1 MSGNRYSQSTKD
13 QVERLRKAGKTYA
26 EIRKIHPIPKST
38 LSVWLGEKYAGIF
51 DEKAQAEHLK
61 KIRLLSAAKLRRDKI
76 ARDMVHA
83 ARGTATAQILPT
95 ENIEFQKALL
105 SMLYW
110 AEGTKHKATCTLT
123 FANTDP
129 RLVLLYISMLRN
141 CFEIDEKKIRIRLHI
156 HYYHKKK
163 ETRRYWSKLL
173 NVPENQFG
181 KLWIKPRSK
190 TKKFRQNFKGI
201 CIVKYGGVGLF
212 KEVLALG
219 EAICDRVVFA
229 NPLAKSGKKAANLP
243 KSANYDKVPATLS
256 SFNG

>member
-1 MSGNRYSQSTKD
+1 MSGNRYSQAEKD
-13 QVERLRKAGKTYA
+13 AVEKLRKKGMTYA
-26 EIRKIHPIPKST
+26 EIRAIHPIPKST
-38 LSVWLGEKYAGIF
+38 LSVWLGEKYPAFF
-51 DEKAQAEHLK
+51 DEAARLEHLK
-61 KIRLLSAAKLRRDKI
+61 KIRLLSATKLRRDKI
-76 ARDMVHA
+76 ARDTVHA
-83 ARGTATAQILPT
+83 ARGIKVAEQLPT
-95 ENIEFQKALL
+95 GDVDFQKSLL

-110 AEGTKHKATCTLT
+110 AEGTKHKATAGLI

-129 RLVLLYISMLRN
+129 RLVLLYVSMLRN
-141 CFEIDEKKIRIRLHI
+141 CFEIDERKIRIRLHI

-201 CIVKYGGVGLF
+201 CIVKYGGIGLF

-219 EAICDRVVFA
+219 EAICDRI
-229 NPLAKSGKKAANLP
+229 
-243 KSANYDKVPATLS
+243 VPRKI
-256 SFNG
+256 

>member
-1 MSGNRYSQSTKD
+1 MSGNRYSQAEKD
-13 QVERLRKAGKTYA
+13 EVEKLRKKGMTYA
-26 EIRKIHPIPKST
+26 EIRAIHPIPKST
-38 LSVWLGEKYAGIF
+38 LSVWLGEKYPAFF
-51 DEKAQAEHLK
+51 DDNARLEHLK
-61 KIRLLSAAKLRRDKI
+61 KIRTLSAAKLRRDKI
-76 ARDMVHA
+76 ARDTIHA
-83 ARGTATAQILPT
+83 ARGIATAQILPT

-110 AEGTKHKATCTLT
+110 AEGTKSIGTCALT

-181 KLWIKPRSK
+181 KLWTKPRSK
-190 TKKFRQNFKGI
+190 TKKFRHNFKGI
-201 CIVKYGGVGLF
+201 CIVKYGGVGLL
-212 KEVLALG
+212 KETLALG
-219 EAICDRVVFA
+219 EAISDRVFYA
-229 NPLAKSGKKAANLP
+229 NPPGRNRTHILP
-243 KSANYDKVPATLS
+243 TARARPIH
-256 SFNG
+256 

>member
-1 MSGNRYSQSTKD
+1 MGGNRYSQTEKD
-13 QVERLRKAGKTYA
+13 AVEKLRKKGLTYA
-26 EIRKIHPIPKST
+26 EIRAIHPIPKST
-38 LSVWLGEKYAGIF
+38 LSVWLGEKYPAFF
-51 DEKAQAEHLK
+51 DEDARLEHLR
-61 KIRLLSAAKLRRDKI
+61 KIRTLSAVKLRRDKI
-76 ARDMVHA
+76 ARDTVHA

-110 AEGTKHKATCTLT
+110 AEGTKHKATAGLI

-141 CFEIDEKKIRIRLHI
+141 CFEIDEKKIRVRLHI
-156 HYYHKKK
+156 HYYHKK
-163 ETRRYWSKLL
+163 EESRRYWSRLL
-173 NVPENQFG
+173 NVPESQFG

-201 CIVKYGGVGLF
+201 CIVKYGGVGLL

-219 EAICDRVVFA
+219 EAICDRIV
-229 NPLAKSGKKAANLP
+229 S
-243 KSANYDKVPATLS
+243 
-256 SFNG
+256 